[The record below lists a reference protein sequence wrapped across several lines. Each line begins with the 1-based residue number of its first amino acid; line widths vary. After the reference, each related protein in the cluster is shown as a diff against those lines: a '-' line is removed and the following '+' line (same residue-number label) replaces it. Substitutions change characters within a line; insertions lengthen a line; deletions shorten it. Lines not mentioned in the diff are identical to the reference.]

1 MRQVQEIRNKIR
13 SRLIADGTN
22 LNKWARDHGFIHG
35 SVSSVISRYA
45 GGGKMPNGHLEVKI
59 IKALEADTGV
69 KICEDLI
76 SSPPKPPGAERRT
89 A

>member
-1 MRQVQEIRNKIR
+1 MRQIQAIRNQIR

-45 GGGKMPNGHLEVKI
+45 GGEKRPNSPLEKKI
-59 IKALEADTGV
+59 IEDLEEATGV
-69 KICEDLI
+69 RVC
-76 SSPPKPPGAERRT
+76 G
-89 A
+89 